1 MKKSIYVFGTIIYIE
16 FTHKKE
22 NEIMN
27 TIVSKLN
34 LLDDEM
40 SIYKFDSVISKI
52 NDLAGKEYVK
62 VSDDFLNIVE
72 KSIYYSNLTNGILDV
87 TCKPLTEVVKSGIDD
102 PLIIKEKLK
111 LINYKNIL
119 INKDKK
125 EIMLKEANMGI
136 DLGSMVKGYATDLI
150 NDILDENNIK
160 DAIIDLGGN
169 VLVKGKNNNNLWNV
183 GIQDPLEDMFNSA
196 LFITAS
202 DESIVTSGNYERANH
217 IISPKVGLIENN
229 RVLSVSIIADRSIDA
244 EALSTP
250 CFIMGV
256 EEGMKFITKKFNNI
270 DCIYITEDRKIYA
283 TEGIKGKICILNSL
297 YKII

>member
-72 KSIYYSNLTNGILDV
+72 KSIYYSDLTNGILDI
-87 TCKPLTEVVKSGIDD
+87 TCKPLTEVVKSGVTD
-102 PLIIKEKLK
+102 PIIVKEKLR

-125 EIMLKEANMGI
+125 EIMLKEANMGM
-136 DLGSMVKGYATDLI
+136 DLGAMVKGYATDLI
-150 NDILDENNIK
+150 NNILDENNVK

-169 VLVKGKNNNNLWNV
+169 VFAKGKNNNNLWNV

-196 LFITAS
+196 LFISVS
-202 DESIVTSGNYERANH
+202 DKSIVTSGNYVRENH
-217 IISPKVGLIENN
+217 IISPKTGLIENS

-270 DCIYITEDRKIYA
+270 DCIYITEDREIYA
-283 TEGIKGKICILNSL
+283 TEGIKEKICIVNSL